1 MRYFKFKHFLWTKNH
16 AILDGI
22 SSLHTWMENQAAGS
36 SLASRVTKQKLRV
49 TFRRSEAR
57 GQRKRVQNYDE
68 VDTCNL

>member
-1 MRYFKFKHFLWTKNH
+1 
-16 AILDGI
+16 
-22 SSLHTWMENQAAGS
+22 MENQAAGS

-68 VDTCNL
+68 VDKCNL

>member
-1 MRYFKFKHFLWTKNH
+1 
-16 AILDGI
+16 
-22 SSLHTWMENQAAGS
+22 MENQAAGS

-57 GQRKRVQNYDE
+57 GQRKRVQTYDE